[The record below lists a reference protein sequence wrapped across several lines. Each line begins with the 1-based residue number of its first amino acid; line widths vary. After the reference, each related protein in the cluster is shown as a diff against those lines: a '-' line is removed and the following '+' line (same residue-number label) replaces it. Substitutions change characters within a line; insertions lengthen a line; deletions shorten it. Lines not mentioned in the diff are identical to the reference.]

1 MGCILKTLG
10 IWMLMTAGAA
20 ILYIVIRYAD
30 WEKLREQVDPII
42 NSPYFLWGFGFALF
56 IGFVL
61 TLIGDEL
68 DKPKSG
74 GQSGNH

>member
-1 MGCILKTLG
+1 MVTA
-10 IWMLMTAGAA
+10 AGAA
-20 ILYIVIRYAD
+20 ILYIVIRHAD
-30 WEKLREQVDPII
+30 WEKLREQMDPII
-42 NSPYFLWGFGFALF
+42 NSPYFLWGFGAALF

-61 TLIGDEL
+61 AIVGDEM